1 MGRPWDSWGGSQ
13 GWFRCSL
20 KLEEGRKRGLAGGWG
35 WSRTT
40 PKLLSTSAHKEGSS
54 VAGLRVWTLGADVA
68 TGIAAVP
75 TTTTSDAQVPS
86 SRRIPG
92 LMKEVPALEPGKPLH
107 PLPPPHQE
115 PRA

>member
-40 PKLLSTSAHKEGSS
+40 PKLLSRSAHKEGSS
-54 VAGLRVWTLGADVA
+54 AAGLRVCTLGADVA
-68 TGIAAVP
+68 TGI
-75 TTTTSDAQVPS
+75 
-86 SRRIPG
+86 RRG
-92 LMKEVPALEPGKPLH
+92 LLLFPPQLLLMLRF
-107 PLPPPHQE
+107 PPP
-115 PRA
+115 AASLGS